1 MAWCF
6 ALYGFASSIHTTPER
21 VAMLAAMIAAHA
33 DRIERN
39 IGYARSQKNNH
50 AISEGTGLW
59 TVGLLFP
66 EFRAAERWREKGRQ
80 VLEEEACR
88 QIHDDGSYVQHSTN
102 YHRLMLHD
110 YLWAIR
116 LGDLNGQPLSH
127 ELRRR
132 VGQATEFLYQLQ
144 DEDSGQVPNYG
155 ANDGTLVLP
164 LNTCEYGDFRP
175 ILNTAHYLSHGQRL
189 YSAGPWDEDL
199 LWLFG
204 PKALDAPVRPRP
216 RESLAASVGGYYTL
230 RGDRSF
236 GFIRC
241 ATYQDRPGQ
250 ADMLHFDLW
259 WHGFNIATD
268 AGSYLY
274 NGAPPWNNALAST
287 AVHNTVTVDGQDQM
301 VRGPR
306 FLWFDWTHSRVRC
319 LAESA
324 GGHLEYF
331 EGEHDG
337 YHRLGVTHRRAVLRA
352 GDDLWLV
359 ADDLLGQGEHT
370 LCLQWLLP
378 DLPYTLDEEAGQLLL
393 QSPQGP
399 FSIRVWCSQ
408 LGIFRLIRGGEPVS
422 SALPSPS
429 APSLT
434 LRGWRSLYYAYKE
447 PALSLSLDAI
457 ARLPVRFLTLL
468 IPGDRVKV
476 DWDLGNVTIQAKDNS
491 HLTVALAFPSISP
504 ILAQASLNLGDSN
517 ERLLPYHS

>member
-1 MAWCF
+1 M
-6 ALYGFASSIHTTPER
+6 
-21 VAMLAAMIAAHA
+21 
-33 DRIERN
+33 
-39 IGYARSQKNNH
+39 
-50 AISEGTGLW
+50 
-59 TVGLLFP
+59 
-66 EFRAAERWREKGRQ
+66 
-80 VLEEEACR
+80 LEEEACR
-88 QIHDDGSYVQHSTN
+88 QIYLDGTYVQHSTN

-110 YLWAIR
+110 YVWAIR
-116 LGDLNGQPLSH
+116 LGDLNGQSLSN
-127 ELRRR
+127 ELRRW

-216 RESLAASVGGYYTL
+216 QESLAASVGGYYTL

-274 NGAPPWNNALAST
+274 NGAPPWDNALAST

-331 EGEHDG
+331 EGEHDS

-370 LCLQWLLP
+370 LCLHWLLP

-408 LGIFRLIRGGEPVS
+408 PGIFRLIRGGEPVS